1 MGLGTQVRL
10 KWLLVAGWKDMLAG
24 AGRSDVLP
32 LRELITSQGG
42 LAIRRLT
49 REAVT
54 PGQELGEAAD
64 KKITKLTR
72 RTFQEPGVPWG
83 RDSKAAGSDGGNW
96 QASSGARQDC

>member
-1 MGLGTQVRL
+1 MEVE
-10 KWLLVAGWKDMLAG
+10 GWG
-24 AGRSDVLP
+24 W
-32 LRELITSQGG
+32 REMITSQGG